1 MNPKI
6 IKNNREYEA
15 ALARIE
21 ELMSAKPGTRAG
33 NELELWSFLVESYER
48 QQYPIELPDPVSA
61 IRFRMD
67 QEGLRDTDLIPYL
80 GSKSKVSEVL
90 NGKRP
95 LSLTMIRRLHE
106 GLGIP
111 AEVLLQEPGARLSE
125 AYQGLNWRLFPL
137 AEIAKRQWIPGFR
150 GSWRELLENAEELLG
165 PFLFPPGLDVSQPV
179 CPRQNVRSGSK
190 VNEYALRAWIAR
202 VIQQAE
208 SQDIAPYVPDSVTE
222 EFIKDIAR
230 LSRFDNG
237 PDLAREALAES
248 GIHFVIERHLPGT
261 HLDGMAMWSPDR
273 APLVAMTLRYNR
285 LDNFW
290 FTLCHEL
297 AHIALHLRN
306 EETAAFIDDLDAAS
320 KNEQEHEADVLAT
333 NSLIPASEWTAL
345 KGLRWTESSVLA
357 TARRLRVNPAIVAG
371 RIRRE
376 KGNYMIFGKLLGHR
390 RVRI

>member
-1 MNPKI
+1 MDPKI
-6 IKNNREYEA
+6 IKNDREYQA

-21 ELMSAKPGTRAG
+21 ELMSAKLGTRAG
-33 NELELWSFLVESYER
+33 NELELWSFLVENYEK
-48 QQYPIELPDPVSA
+48 QQYPMDLPDPISA
-61 IRFRMD
+61 IRFRME
-67 QEGLRDTDLIPYL
+67 QEGLRDADLIPYF
-80 GSKSKVSEVL
+80 GSKSKVSEAL

-111 AEVLLQEPGARLSE
+111 AEVLLQKPGARLSE
-125 AYQGLNWRLFPL
+125 AYQGVNWRLFPL

-165 PFLFPPGLDVSQPV
+165 PFLFPPGLEASQPV
-179 CPRQNVRSGSK
+179 CPRQNVRSGST
-190 VNEYALRAWIAR
+190 VNAYALHAWIAR
-202 VIQQAE
+202 IVQQAE
-208 SQDIAPYVPDSVTE
+208 AQDIAPYVPDSVTGD
-222 EFIKDIAR
+222 FIKDIAR

-306 EETAAFIDDLDAAS
+306 EETMAFIDDLDDTS

-333 NSLIPASEWTAL
+333 DSLIPSSEWTAL
-345 KGLRWTESSVLA
+345 KGLRWTESSILA
-357 TARRLRVNPAIVAG
+357 TARRLRVNPAVVAG

-376 KGNYMIFGKLLGHR
+376 KGDYMIFGKLLGHR